1 MRLLIAALAAACS
14 PPAQTTPATP
24 PEAPSAEAESASLVA
39 ALTPVVAADVGQ
51 PNVTLTAET
60 VRVQDDWGWLV
71 AQPHG
76 VDWSATKYA
85 ARAEAGALDGNGT
98 TYALLKRENGAWR
111 VLDFVVGPTDVAYMD
126 WPARHG
132 APPELMGLPAN

>member
-1 MRLLIAALAAACS
+1 MLE
-14 PPAQTTPATP
+14 AT
-24 PEAPSAEAESASLVA
+24 
-39 ALTPVVAADVGQ
+39 
-51 PNVTLTAET
+51 T

-71 AQPHG
+71 AQPQS
-76 VDWSATKYA
+76 VDWSTTKYA
-85 ARAEAGALDGNGT
+85 AQAEAGALDGNGT

-132 APPELMGLPAN
+132 APAELMGLPPTP